1 MLVLDAT
8 AVQTAA
14 NLVGMF
20 GPSYCLV
27 FSRLRYYIL
36 PDVALNY
43 PQKVRFD
50 VLHIRSFLKVVF
62 DKEVSS

>member
-20 GPSYCLV
+20 GPLYCLV

-50 VLHIRSFLKVVF
+50 VLHIWSYLKVAF